1 MMTESSKWLEA
12 CQMWAL
18 VYIGGTCSSVDVLF
32 EGHTR
37 VLRCASAGGSCQ
49 QAVLRK

>member
-1 MMTESSKWLEA
+1 MTEVPKWLEP

-18 VYIGGTCSSVDVLF
+18 VYIGGTCSSIDVLF

-37 VLRCASAGGSCQ
+37 VLQRASADGSCQ